1 VKGGVFGVIQLN
13 ADDFP
18 KHYYNI
24 LPDLPEQ
31 LPFPLNPE
39 TMEPVKP
46 KDLEP
51 LFPKECIKQEFSSDS
66 LIRIPEELREQYIFL
81 GRPRPLYRA
90 LRLEKKLGLPKG
102 IEIYY
107 KREDL
112 SPVGSHKPNTALAQA
127 YYGKKQ
133 GFENVATETGAGQW
147 GSAVSLAAMFNEL
160 KAEVFMVR
168 SSFQQK
174 PYREILMNLFGAKV
188 FASPSEHTSI
198 GKKLLQEKK
207 NFNGSLGIAISEAIE
222 KAVSDEKTFY
232 SIGSVL
238 NHVLMHQ
245 TIIGLETIKQFEL
258 IDKKPDVLI
267 GCVGGGSN
275 FSGMV
280 YPFME
285 KKLKGKEDFEV
296 IAVEPKA
303 VPTLT
308 KGEYRY
314 DFADTGKMTPL
325 IKMYTM
331 GYDFIPEPIHAGGL
345 RYHGDSPSLS
355 LLKKLGF
362 LDAVAYLQEE
372 TFEAARIFANSEG
385 IIPAPE
391 TAHAIKAAVDS
402 ALKAKK
408 NNEQKTIVFN
418 FSGHGLLDLAA
429 YKQMQRA

>member
-1 VKGGVFGVIQLN
+1 MP
-13 ADDFP
+13 AEDFP

-31 LPFPLNPE
+31 LPFPLNPK
-39 TMEPVKP
+39 TNEPVKAE
-46 KDLEP
+46 DLKP
-51 LFPKECIKQEFSSDS
+51 LFPMECIKQEFSPERF
-66 LIRIPEELREQYIFL
+66 IKIPETLREQYIHL

-90 LRLEKKLGLPKG
+90 LRLEKKLSLPKG

-112 SPVGSHKPNTALAQA
+112 SSVGSHKPNTALAQA
-127 YYGKKQ
+127 YYAKKQ
-133 GFENVATETGAGQW
+133 GFENVSTETGAGQW
-147 GSAVSLAAMFNEL
+147 GSAVSLAATFNEL
-160 KAEVFMVR
+160 NAEVFMVR
-168 SSFQQK
+168 SSFLQK

-188 FASPSEHTSI
+188 FASPSNNTNI
-198 GKKLLQEKK
+198 GKQLLKEKK

-222 KAVSDEKTFY
+222 KAATNENTFY

-245 TIIGLETIKQFEL
+245 TIIGLETIKQFES
-258 IDKKPDVLI
+258 IDKKPDAII

-275 FSGMV
+275 FAGLL
-280 YPFME
+280 YPFI
-285 KKLKGKEDFEV
+285 KDKIKGKENYEV

-314 DFADTGKMTPL
+314 DFGDTGKMTPL
-325 IKMYTM
+325 IKMYTV

-355 LLKKLGF
+355 LLKKTGF
-362 LDAVAYLQEE
+362 LNAVAYPQKE
-372 TFEAARIFANSEG
+372 TFEAARLFANSEG
-385 IIPAPE
+385 IVPAPE
-391 TAHAIKAAVDS
+391 TSHAIKAVIDT

-408 NNEQKTIVFN
+408 EKKQKTILFN

-429 YKQMQRA
+429 YTQI

>member
-1 VKGGVFGVIQLN
+1 MPVEDL
-13 ADDFP
+13 P

-24 LPDLPEQ
+24 LPDLPEE
-31 LPFPLNPE
+31 LPFPLNPG
-39 TMEPVKP
+39 TMQPVKP
-46 KDLEP
+46 QDFEV
-51 LFPKECIKQEFSSDS
+51 LFPKECIKQEFSSES
-66 LIRIPEELREQYIFL
+66 FIRIPEELREQYIFL

-90 LRLEKKLGLPKG
+90 LRLEKKLSLPKG

-133 GFENVATETGAGQW
+133 GFENVSTETGAGQW

-168 SSFQQK
+168 SSFLQK

-188 FASPSEHTSI
+188 FASPSENTNI
-198 GKKLLQEKK
+198 GKQLLKEKK

-222 KAVSDEKTFY
+222 KAATNEKTFY

-245 TIIGLETIKQFEL
+245 TIIGLETIKQFES

-280 YPFME
+280 YPFM
-285 KKLKGKEDFEV
+285 KDKLKGKEDFEV

-314 DFADTGKMTPL
+314 DFGDTGKMTPL
-325 IKMYTM
+325 IKMYTV

-362 LDAVAYLQEE
+362 MKAVAYNQKE
-372 TFEAARIFANSEG
+372 TFEAARLFANSEG

-391 TAHAIKAAVDS
+391 TAHAINAAIDC

-408 NNEQKTIVFN
+408 EKQQKIIAFN

>member
-1 VKGGVFGVIQLN
+1 VKGAVFGVINLP
-13 ADDFP
+13 AEDFP

-24 LPDLPEQ
+24 LPDLPEK
-31 LPFPLNPE
+31 LPFPLNSG
-39 TMEPVKP
+39 TKKPVKAEE
-46 KDLEP
+46 LEV
-51 LFPKECIKQEFSSDS
+51 LFPKECIKQEFSSES
-66 LIRIPEELREQYIFL
+66 FIRIPEELREQYIFL

-127 YYGKKQ
+127 YYAKKQ

-188 FASPSEHTSI
+188 FASPSENTNI
-198 GKKLLQEKK
+198 GKQLLKDKK

-238 NHVLMHQ
+238 NHVLLHQ
-245 TIIGLETIKQFEL
+245 TIIGLETIKQFES

-280 YPFME
+280 YPFM
-285 KKLKGKEDFEV
+285 KGKLKRKEDFEV

-314 DFADTGKMTPL
+314 DFGDTGKMTPL
-325 IKMYTM
+325 LKMYSV

-362 LDAVAYLQEE
+362 MKAVAYSQEE

-391 TAHAIKAAVDS
+391 TAHAIKAAVDV

-408 NNEQKTIVFN
+408 ENKQKKILFN
-418 FSGHGLLDLAA
+418 FSGHGLLDLPA